1 MESEFPEAVWK
12 NLLKFM
18 RFDQR
23 ASLSLHIPRI
33 RSIETTVPLNLD
45 YFRLEPLSLTID
57 TVIFDFYEFWNFWV
71 PSPPSKKEVE
81 EISKRKHIG
90 NLFFRKADLI
100 NRWEKKVP
108 IGITQGEAEL
118 KILDYLFGRF
128 EKINIQ
134 RLRIDDVEDFLKRI
148 PEKMRNKFLVKELH
162 LAIQSF
168 EEFQKV
174 CGFLKPSPWE
184 KLEFE
189 IEDLKDFELEHIYQK
204 FVKSLKIKFS
214 AKTVISD
221 VLDFLTK
228 YESLKFPIGSK
239 LTLEVP
245 DQEYLDSIFKFFGI
259 SEKLDSETSVISENR
274 KIFGGKVETYKN
286 HIYEICEKWEM
297 WIFEMEI
304 N

>member
-189 IEDLKDFELEHIYQK
+189 IEDLKDFELEH
-204 FVKSLKIKFS
+204 
-214 AKTVISD
+214 
-221 VLDFLTK
+221 K